1 MELNYKIELFLYDP
15 SAVNFIFHFAF
26 QNSTKVFLDISY
38 SNLNKTLIAASADRH
53 LRLYDPRVTGKT
65 LCVGLHNN

>member
-1 MELNYKIELFLYDP
+1 MIRLSLYYP
-15 SAVNFIFHFAF
+15 SMVKFIFYFAS

-65 LCVGLHNN
+65 RCVINL